1 MGLQVVSWS
10 RRPEVEADQIERI
23 HRITGHE
30 GFVKGVTWD
39 PVGNYLATQVS
50 SASYGHG

>member
-1 MGLQVVSWS
+1 M
-10 RRPEVEADQIERI
+10 ADQVERI
-23 HRITGHE
+23 HRINGHE

-50 SASYGHG
+50 EGLDRIR

>member
-1 MGLQVVSWS
+1 MEATLVS
-10 RRPEVEADQIERI
+10 PLAYPLGIADQQDRI

-39 PVGNYLATQVS
+39 PVGNYLATQVGFFF
-50 SASYGHG
+50 AQ